1 MMNLLEAEDT
11 VKGMPDAMLI
21 QQMQN
26 PTGQIPSYLMASELQ
41 RRKDMRNRYQAQQQQ
56 PTGTVAQRIVAEASA
71 PQMPAPQAPPQ
82 MPAPQMPQAPRISPA
97 QMGGIA
103 AVAPGVQR
111 MASGGQVKRMQV
123 GGLTGMPGEGSL
135 MGLTIKAKQM
145 ARDLG
150 ISFEEAM
157 ERLKIQAQMNMPNY
171 SMIAPSGIG
180 FENMRPEMRLPEN
193 AGMNLDGVNQLSR
206 DANTQGS
213 SFPDVA
219 GFLRDQA
226 IKSQMN
232 MPNYSMIAPSGMGFD
247 NLLPANAGSNLAG
260 VNQLP
265 RDINTQTMSM
275 PDIPALIDPA
285 RARAKLSPSL
295 GSIDVN
301 SMIPREVPPMN
312 YDFSLPANAGFN
324 LGGVNQLPRDTNTLG
339 QDSIESFAE
348 SAENYLA
355 NSPVGRYAQAAK
367 AGVADVY
374 QDKGLPAASAEAI
387 KATLGGIPALIQTN
401 FEALRKPISDSGV
414 GQGIADFGKQLF
426 SGVPEALGFPMKGDV
441 PPVTPVVDQSEP
453 PKLPAASPQNQGMT
467 GKSVQGTGSALQ
479 EVIPTGQQ
487 RGIPTGIV
495 DTLVSNAGQQFAGD
509 SSLDMSDLV
518 AQQQRNAV
526 ASALMQLGS
535 GIIGRDYGGG
545 AARAAEAFAQGN
557 QAAQDIA
564 MKERVAKYRAA
575 ADERKL
581 AEDVRQ
587 FDASLQIQ
595 ADRINQALT
604 VSGNESKRAALRAE
618 IDLLKEEFRNAITAD
633 QKAEINARAK
643 SVLDRYKA
651 MLGIPVSQP
660 NRGAAS
666 SQRQR
671 SGQDILVQYNAE

>member
-56 PTGTVAQRIVAEASA
+56 PTGTVAQQIVAEASA
-71 PQMPAPQAPPQ
+71 PQMLAPQAPPQ

-123 GGLTGMPGEGSL
+123 GGLTGMPGEGAL

-150 ISFEEAM
+150 VSFEEAM

-171 SMIAPSGIG
+171 NMIAPSGIG
-180 FENMRPEMRLPEN
+180 FEGLSSLPEDMM
-193 AGMNLDGVNQLSR
+193 AGARKM
-206 DANTQGS
+206 
-213 SFPDVA
+213 A
-219 GFLRDQA
+219 GD
-226 IKSQMN
+226 
-232 MPNYSMIAPSGMGFD
+232 
-247 NLLPANAGSNLAG
+247 
-260 VNQLP
+260 
-265 RDINTQTMSM
+265 
-275 PDIPALIDPA
+275 
-285 RARAKLSPSL
+285 L
-295 GSIDVN
+295 GISI
-301 SMIPREVPPMN
+301 
-312 YDFSLPANAGFN
+312 
-324 LGGVNQLPRDTNTLG
+324 G
-339 QDSIESFAE
+339 QDPFESFAE

-355 NSPVGRYAQAAK
+355 NSPVGLYAQAAK
-367 AGVADVY
+367 KGVYDVY
-374 QDKGLPAASAEAI
+374 QDKGPSAASAEAI
-387 KATLGGIPALIQTN
+387 RATLGGIPALIQTN

-495 DTLVSNAGQQFAGD
+495 DTLVRNAGQQFAGD

-575 ADERKL
+575 ADQRKFD
-581 AEDVRQ
+581 EDVRQ
-587 FDASLQIQ
+587 FNAQLAVTKERYQKELRNAASEGRNQLFRTASNLVDAMIGDATVVDPKVRRALVEELMSDVLQKYAPSFGVDASQF
-595 ADRINQALT
+595 
-604 VSGNESKRAALRAE
+604 G
-618 IDLLKEEFRNAITAD
+618 
-633 QKAEINARAK
+633 
-643 SVLDRYKA
+643 
-651 MLGIPVSQP
+651 
-660 NRGAAS
+660 RGAAS